1 MSSIIF
7 INERG
12 LIIIKTTKQI
22 ELTGRRLGDGKRPLI
37 CTPLVGKTREAI
49 LYETEKILAK
59 QPDLLEWRVDFFE
72 GIADT
77 CTVIDLAKSIKHI
90 AEDTPLIFTRRS
102 FKEGGEQISLSE
114 SQVVRLYSAICESGN
129 VDIIDYELM
138 NVKEDVNHLR
148 NISKKHGIKMIMSYH
163 NFNCTPKVDAL
174 SEKLI
179 EAERMQADIAKIAVM
194 PNHLEDVLTLLHVT
208 LDAKQKM
215 KIPVITMS
223 MGAYGSLTRMFGG
236 IFGSAVTFAVGEN
249 SSAPGQVPI
258 EDMKTVLAIL
268 QRVTGEE

>member
-12 LIIIKTTKQI
+12 LIIIETTKQI
-22 ELTGRRLGDGKRPLI
+22 ELTNKRLGDGKRPLI
-37 CTPLVGKTREAI
+37 CTPLVGKTREVI
-49 LYETEKILAK
+49 LSEAEKILAK

-77 CTVIDLAKSIKHI
+77 CAVIDLAKSIKRM
-90 AEDTPLIFTRRS
+90 AGDTPLIFTRRS
-102 FKEGGEQISLSE
+102 FKEGGEPISLSE
-114 SQVVRLYSAICESGN
+114 SEVVSLYSAICESRN
-129 VDIIDYELM
+129 ADIIDYELI
-138 NVKEDVNHLR
+138 NTKEDINHLR
-148 NISKKHGIKMIMSYH
+148 NVSKEHGIKMIMSYH
-163 NFNCTPKVDAL
+163 NFDCTPEVGTL
-174 SEKLI
+174 NEKLI

-194 PNHLEDVLTLLHVT
+194 PNHLEDVLTLLRVT
-208 LDAKQKM
+208 LDAKQKL

-236 IFGSAVTFAVGEN
+236 VFGSAVTFAVGEN

-268 QRVTGEE
+268 QRAIDEK

>member
-12 LIIIKTTKQI
+12 LIIIETIKQI
-22 ELTGRRLGDGKRPLI
+22 ELTDKRLGDGKRPLI
-37 CTPLVGKTREAI
+37 CTPLVGKTQEVI
-49 LYETEKILAK
+49 LSETEKILAK

-72 GIADT
+72 GISDT
-77 CTVIDLAKSIKHI
+77 YAVIDLAKSIKQM
-90 AEDTPLIFTRRS
+90 AGDTPLIFTRRS
-102 FKEGGEQISLSE
+102 FKEGGEPISLSE
-114 SQVVRLYSAICESGN
+114 SEVVSLYSAICESRN
-129 VDIIDYELM
+129 ADIIDYELI
-138 NVKEDVNHLR
+138 NTKEDINHLR
-148 NISKKHGIKMIMSYH
+148 NVSKEHGIKMIMSYH
-163 NFNCTPKVDAL
+163 NFDCTPEVGTLNK
-174 SEKLI
+174 KLI

-194 PNHLEDVLTLLHVT
+194 PNHLEDVLTLLRVT
-208 LDAKQKM
+208 LDAKQKL

-236 IFGSAVTFAVGEN
+236 AFGSAVTFAVGEN

-268 QRVTGEE
+268 QRAIDEK